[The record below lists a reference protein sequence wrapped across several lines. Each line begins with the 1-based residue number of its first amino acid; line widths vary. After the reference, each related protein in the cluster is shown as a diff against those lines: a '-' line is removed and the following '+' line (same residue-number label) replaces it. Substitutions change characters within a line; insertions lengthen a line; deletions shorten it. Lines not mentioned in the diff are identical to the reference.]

1 MIVKIEIIEENEQ
14 DERSSTSFKGDDL
27 TSPISEALEFL
38 KEKQEAEMVV

>member
-1 MIVKIEIIEENEQ
+1 MIKITYQGKEYIFTG
-14 DERSSTSFKGDDL
+14 DEL

>member
-14 DERSSTSFKGDDL
+14 GERSSASFDGDDL

-38 KEKQEAEMVV
+38 KAKQEAEMVV